1 MICSNTDAEEEAGGS
16 STKAAEVRNTCMH
29 EQLMQLQ
36 QVCVL
41 VGVGWGGGGY
51 NIVFFLQTKR
61 AKQTSKNTNEARQ
74 SSKKRKCVLC
84 GI

>member
-29 EQLMQLQ
+29 EQLLQLQ

-51 NIVFFLQTKR
+51 NIVFFYRPREQSKLLRTLRRQGNLLRKR
-61 AKQTSKNTNEARQ
+61 
-74 SSKKRKCVLC
+74 
-84 GI
+84 